1 MPDLP
6 SVTPAVP
13 ADLHAQFAAFV
24 DLAGSL
30 AASFTQARRLLR
42 LSVAGLGAQALL
54 AWRASGEEAVSGDYR
69 LVIEAL
75 SDDVHLELKTLLGR
89 IAELRIGLPDGGER
103 IVSGL
108 VAEAA
113 QSGADGGFARYRLT
127 VVPGFALLAHRR
139 DSRVFQDQSVPQI
152 VEAVL
157 AEARTRGG
165 PFAAGFHWRLELT
178 RDYPPR
184 SYCLQY
190 RESDHAFVQRLLAEE
205 GIATRYEFTDG
216 QGGQAG
222 TPAHTL
228 ILFDDPWSAP
238 ACVQPRVRFHRA
250 DVTEDDDT
258 LTDWQATR
266 RVRAGRSGLATFDY
280 KTVSVQAAEQ
290 ASAVDQGSAGQAV
303 ESLLDD
309 YDAQTLYY
317 ATDHDELARYARVRE
332 DAADRMAKDYH
343 GESTVRAFAAGTWFE
358 LHGHPR
364 HEGYRPD
371 EQRFFIRELSW
382 QAENNLPSELSTGLS
397 TLLGMLD
404 GAVFTSVTTGVPQA
418 ADESS
423 RSASS
428 GNQAGRP
435 GTVPPYRNRLV
446 AVRRDTPVAPERP
459 LPHHLG
465 TPAARPTSPGPQTAT
480 VVGPA
485 DAEVHTDALGRIQ
498 IRFHWQ
504 RAPQAGSSHSEGDGR
519 AAADKSAS
527 SDAAPTD
534 TSCWV
539 RVASSWAGNA
549 WGQVS
554 LPRVGQEVLVGFL
567 EGDIDRPVVIG
578 SLYNGTHATPA
589 FAGAGS
595 LPANRNLAGIKS
607 QELGAGQGY
616 SQLLFDDTTGQL
628 RAQLASTSAASEL
641 NLGSLVAPRRDSKG
655 DTRGD
660 GFELRTDGRGALRTA
675 QGLLLSTD
683 ARPQAADDQLA
694 RREALAQLG
703 AARQQ
708 ADLLSRTA
716 RAQRAEPT
724 EIGDG
729 DRGVD
734 GEAKPQ
740 GHLAQL
746 IGDLEHWARGSNTDA
761 AKSDAP
767 ASGKG
772 SSKPEASDA
781 TSPQDSTARSG
792 GQPIAVMSAP
802 AGIAAAT
809 PQSMQR
815 ASGQNHDSVAGRDTM
830 QTTARRWLHNVGE
843 HISLFVRG
851 QSGRSALKL
860 HAAQG
865 NVAVQA
871 QSGNLELAAQLSVA
885 LSAINGKQQW
895 AGQKE
900 VLLTC
905 GGAYVRL
912 SGGNIE
918 IKAPGKVAVKGA
930 GHEWG
935 GAGSMWPPAVE
946 LPVSGPTPHSLRWK
960 VISAVDGRPAAGVD
974 VISMSSDK
982 KTLVLGD
989 TGRDGRC
996 ERDLHPVGPE
1006 ERIALIGSGDWG
1018 VDVYSE
1024 MDPVIL
1030 ERDDETEHLESDA
1043 V

>member
-1 MPDLP
+1 MSVLP
-6 SVTPAVP
+6 SAVPAVP
-13 ADLHAQFAAFV
+13 RDLHALFADFV
-24 DLAGSL
+24 GLAGAL
-30 AASFTQARRLLR
+30 AAPFAQARRLLR
-42 LSVAGLGAQALL
+42 LSVAGLGAQQLL

-103 IVSGL
+103 VLSGL

-113 QSGADGGFARYRLT
+113 QTGADGGFARYRLT

-157 AEARTRGG
+157 TEASARGG
-165 PFAAGFHWRLELT
+165 PFAAAFRWRLELA

-184 SYCLQY
+184 AYCLQY

-205 GIATRYEFTDG
+205 GIATRYEFAGGEGG
-216 QGGQAG
+216 QGG

-228 ILFDDPWSAP
+228 VLFDDPWSAP
-238 ACVQPRVRFHRA
+238 ACAQPRVRFHRA
-250 DVTEDDDT
+250 DATEEDDT

-280 KTVSVQAAEQ
+280 KPVSVQAAEQ
-290 ASAVDQGSAGQAV
+290 NSAVDQGSAGRAL

-317 ATDHDELARYARVRE
+317 ATDHDELARYARVRQ

-364 HEGYRPD
+364 HDGYRPD
-371 EQRFFIRELSW
+371 EQRFFIRALSW
-382 QAENNLPSELSTGLS
+382 QAENNLPGELSTGLA
-397 TLLGMLD
+397 TLLGAAD
-404 GAVFTSVTTGVPQA
+404 GALAMFGTAVARPGGTGN
-418 ADESS
+418 
-423 RSASS
+423 SS
-428 GNQAGRP
+428 GGEHAA
-435 GTVPPYRNRLV
+435 PPYRNRLV
-446 AVRRDTPVAPERP
+446 AVRRDTPVATDRP
-459 LPHHLG
+459 QPSHLRA
-465 TPAARPTSPGPQTAT
+465 PVARPTAPGPQTAT
-480 VVGPA
+480 VIGPT
-485 DAEVHTDALGRIQ
+485 DAEIHTDALGRIQ

-504 RAPQAGSSHSEGDGR
+504 RSSQAASSHPEGDGSAR
-519 AAADKSAS
+519 TGEAAS
-527 SDAAPTD
+527 SDTAPTD

-595 LPANRNLAGIKS
+595 LPANRALVGIKS
-607 QELGAGQGY
+607 QELGAGQGHT
-616 SQLLFDDTTGQL
+616 QLLFDDTTGQL
-628 RAQLASTSAASEL
+628 RAQLASTPAASEL
-641 NLGSLVAPRRDSKG
+641 NLGSLVAPRRDGKG
-655 DTRGD
+655 DARGD
-660 GFELRTDGRGALRTA
+660 GFELRTDGHGALRTA

-683 ARPQAADDQLA
+683 ARPQAADIQLA

-708 ADLLSRTA
+708 ADLLSQTA

-729 DRGVD
+729 DRDID
-734 GEAKPQ
+734 GEPKPH

-746 IGDLEHWARGSNTDA
+746 IGDLEHWARGSNTDT

-781 TSPQDSTARSG
+781 IAPQDSTARPG

-809 PQSMQR
+809 PQSMQQ
-815 ASGQNHDSVAGRDTM
+815 ASGQNHDSVVSRDTM

-843 HISLFVRG
+843 RISLFVRG

-918 IKAPGKVAVKGA
+918 IKTPGKVAVKGA
-930 GHEWG
+930 GHEWAG
-935 GAGSMWPPAVE
+935 PGSMTVNSQ
-946 LPVSGPTPHSLRWK
+946 LPRFNHICLSCMAKMVKEG
-960 VISAVDGRPAAGVD
+960 SAMAPRV
-974 VISMSSDK
+974 
-982 KTLVLGD
+982 
-989 TGRDGRC
+989 
-996 ERDLHPVGPE
+996 
-1006 ERIALIGSGDWG
+1006 
-1018 VDVYSE
+1018 
-1024 MDPVIL
+1024 
-1030 ERDDETEHLESDA
+1030 
-1043 V
+1043 